1 MKGDILAMDNVQVLI
16 QAISTVG
23 FPIAMCVI
31 MAYYVKYTEDKHRDE
46 IASIREALENNTIAL
61 TKLSDK
67 MEENK

>member
-1 MKGDILAMDNVQVLI
+1 MDNVQVLI

-31 MAYYVKYTEDKHRDE
+31 MAYYVKYTEDKHREE
-46 IASIREALENNTIAL
+46 ITSIREALENNTLAL

-67 MEENK
+67 MEKE

>member
-1 MKGDILAMDNVQVLI
+1 MKGDIHTMDNVQVLI

-31 MAYYVKYTEDKHRDE
+31 MAYYVKYTEDKHREE
-46 IASIREALENNTIAL
+46 INSIREALENNTLAL

-67 MEENK
+67 MEEK

>member
-1 MKGDILAMDNVQVLI
+1 MKGDIHTMDNVQVLI

-31 MAYYVKYTEDKHRDE
+31 MAYYVKYTEDKHREE
-46 IASIREALENNTIAL
+46 INSIREALENNTLAL

-67 MEENK
+67 MEDK

>member
-1 MKGDILAMDNVQVLI
+1 MKGDIYTMDNVQVLI

-31 MAYYVKYTEDKHRDE
+31 MAYYVKYTEDKHREE
-46 IASIREALENNTIAL
+46 INSIREALENNTLAL

-67 MEENK
+67 MEDK

>member
-1 MKGDILAMDNVQVLI
+1 MKGDFHTMDNVQVLI

-31 MAYYVKYTEDKHRDE
+31 MAYYVKYTEDKHREE
-46 IASIREALENNTIAL
+46 INSIREALENNTLAL

-67 MEENK
+67 MEEK

>member
-31 MAYYVKYTEDKHRDE
+31 MAYYVKYTEDKHREE
-46 IASIREALENNTIAL
+46 INSIREALENNTLAL

-67 MEENK
+67 MEKE

>member
-1 MKGDILAMDNVQVLI
+1 MDNVQVLI

-31 MAYYVKYTEDKHRDE
+31 MAYYVKYTEDKHREE
-46 IASIREALENNTIAL
+46 INSIREALENNTLAL

-67 MEENK
+67 MEDK

>member
-1 MKGDILAMDNVQVLI
+1 MKGDIYTMDNVQVLI

-31 MAYYVKYTEDKHRDE
+31 MAYYVKYTEDKHREE
-46 IASIREALENNTIAL
+46 INSIREALENNTLAL

-67 MEENK
+67 MEEK

>member
-1 MKGDILAMDNVQVLI
+1 MDNVQVLI

-31 MAYYVKYTEDKHRDE
+31 MAYYVKYTEDKHREE
-46 IASIREALENNTIAL
+46 INSIREALENNTLAL

-67 MEENK
+67 MEKE

>member
-1 MKGDILAMDNVQVLI
+1 MDNVQVLI

-31 MAYYVKYTEDKHRDE
+31 MAYYVKYTEDKHREE
-46 IASIREALENNTIAL
+46 INSIREALENNTLAL

-67 MEENK
+67 MEEK